1 VLERFYRFFRELDN
15 RVRVTI
21 VGSGILSVGQRF
33 AMQYRQ
39 LFIQALGANPVEQG
53 LLNSIGTAIGSFV
66 SIPLGWLVD
75 RYGVKK
81 IMLLGL
87 VFAAS
92 SAALYA
98 SADNWWILI
107 PAVILASEVRFNP
120 LTDIVFITATKPEQR
135 ATVMS
140 VARVIW
146 DILRAFTP
154 MIAAVVV
161 VTFGGINAQGIRPLY
176 YLQLAMAVFVFLL
189 LAVKLQPLPP
199 GIDRRTEKATLQ
211 KGVRARVRAFFLD
224 FRELFKGETALK
236 RWVVLRLVRN
246 FAMRLAVPFS
256 PLWMVDMKGATPQI
270 LGLMGTVSTVA
281 SLLLQIPAGRL
292 SDQIG
297 RKKTYFLLRPIAYL
311 GTVLLI
317 LAPRPEYLILVGLLG
332 AVGVG
337 GGAGSGIGGV
347 SFTPFITMQWEMVP
361 KEKRGR
367 WFGVEGLCNLATVP
381 ASILGGILW
390 QQGFM
395 TEVLLLPVLIEAL
408 VVTPILITV
417 PDTLGRT
424 DR

>member
-1 VLERFYRFFRELDN
+1 MLERFYRFFRELDN
-15 RVRVTI
+15 RVKVTI
-21 VGSGILSVGQRF
+21 FGAGILSVGQRF

-39 LFIQALGANPVEQG
+39 LYAQDLGANPVELG
-53 LLNSIGTAIGSFV
+53 LLNSIGSAIGAFV
-66 SIPLGWLVD
+66 SVPLGWLVD

-87 VFAAS
+87 VFAAA
-92 SAALYA
+92 SATLYA
-98 SADNWWILI
+98 SADSWWILI

-140 VARVIW
+140 VSRVIW
-146 DILRAFTP
+146 GILRTFTP

-176 YLQLAMAVFVFLL
+176 YIQLVVAAFVFLL
-189 LAVKLQPLPP
+189 LAVKLKPLPRSLVP
-199 GIDRRTEKATLQ
+199 KKGVR
-211 KGVRARVRAFFLD
+211 GVRARVTGFVQD
-224 FRELFKGETALK
+224 FRDLFRGEKALK
-236 RWVVLRLVRN
+236 RWVLLRLVRN

-270 LGLMGTVSTVA
+270 LGLMGTVSIVT

-297 RKKTYFLLRPIAYL
+297 RKKTYFLLRPFAYL
-311 GTVLLI
+311 GSVLLI

-381 ASILGGILW
+381 ASILGGMLW

-408 VVTPILITV
+408 VVVPILITI